1 MGRTNRDRVNNRKLD
16 DEDDSA
22 YRRDAKKKQK
32 KNRRTVEKN
41 FIDAV
46 LSGEYDEYEYE
57 EDFYSDP

>member
-1 MGRTNRDRVNNRKLD
+1 LD